1 MTMFRFEAAQD
12 DGRLEKGEIE
22 ADTARAAR
30 TVLRS
35 RGLVPISVAATTTTG
50 DDPARSNTRAALRES
65 ELALATRQLASLLGA
80 GLPLEAALTT
90 LTEQTAHEPRHAVF
104 REVRADVMA
113 GHRLADALA
122 RHPRSFPPI
131 YCGTVAAGE
140 QAGSFAT
147 VLERLARYLEERQAL
162 RARLIAAATYPVI
175 VTVVALGIVL
185 FLMTYV
191 VPQVVQVFEHT
202 RQVLPWPTRVL
213 LAASSLLRVA
223 GLPLLLALA
232 GGIWIA
238 RTALRRPGPKAA
250 CDRLLLRLP
259 VVGPLVRGIDTAR
272 FASTL
277 AMLTEA
283 GVPLLRALAAAEAT
297 VSNTVLRQAV
307 STAVERVREG
317 SGLAR
322 ALAQSEVFPP
332 VLIRLTDVGEAT
344 GELPKMLAHAADNET
359 RAVERRATAAAALL
373 EPMLILVMGA
383 VVLGIVLAVLMPIIE
398 INQLVR

>member
-1 MTMFRFEAAQD
+1 MTMFRFEAAQE

-35 RGLVPISVAATTTTG
+35 RGLVPVSVSATTGGG
-50 DDPARSNTRAALRES
+50 DATRGSRSALRES
-65 ELALATRQLASLLGA
+65 ELAMATRQFASLLGA
-80 GLPLEAALTT
+80 GLPLEAALST
-90 LTEQTAHEPRHAVF
+90 LTEQTADEPRHAVF

-131 YCGTVAAGE
+131 YCATVAAGE

-147 VLERLARYLEERQAL
+147 VLERLARHLEERQAL
-162 RARLIAAATYPVI
+162 RARLLAAATYPAI
-175 VTVVALGIVL
+175 VTIVALGIVL

-191 VPQVVQVFEHT
+191 VPQVVEVFEHT

-213 LAASSLLRVA
+213 LAVSALLRVA
-223 GLPLLLALA
+223 GLPLLLAIA
-232 GGIWIA
+232 AGIWVA
-238 RTALRRPGPKAA
+238 RKALQRPGPKAA
-250 CDRLLLRLP
+250 WDGFLLRLP
-259 VVGPLVRGIDTAR
+259 VLGPLVRGIDTAR

-307 STAVERVREG
+307 SSAVVRVRDG

-322 ALAQSEVFPP
+322 ALAQSNVFPP

-359 RAVERRATAAAALL
+359 RAVERRASGAAALL
-373 EPMLILVMGA
+373 EPLLILVMGA

-398 INQLVR
+398 INQLVK